1 MSTYHEPVLA
11 GETLPLLINDREGT
25 YVDGTLGGGGHA
37 EKICDNLGPGGRLI
51 GIDADDDA
59 IEESRLRLKRFGSRV
74 TLIRGNFR
82 GMAGELASIGVRKC
96 AGILLD
102 LGVSS
107 HQIDKQERG
116 FSFRPGGPLD
126 MRMDIR
132 RPLGARDILNGYSE
146 EKLGEIFREY
156 GEERAARRIAA
167 AVVRARPMKT
177 ADDLN
182 SVIEGCVGGRYLT
195 KSMARVYQ
203 AIRMEVNGE
212 LGSLREALGAVPD
225 LLFPGGRCVVIDYH
239 SLEDRIVKEFFR
251 EEAADKIPSQNKL
264 VPDLPRVPRLRIL
277 TKKPVTATGQEIG
290 RNPRARSGKLR
301 AAERL

>member
-1 MSTYHEPVLA
+1 
-11 GETLPLLINDREGT
+11 
-25 YVDGTLGGGGHA
+25 
-37 EKICDNLGPGGRLI
+37 
-51 GIDADDDA
+51 
-59 IEESRLRLKRFGSRV
+59 
-74 TLIRGNFR
+74 
-82 GMAGELASIGVRKC
+82 
-96 AGILLD
+96 
-102 LGVSS
+102 
-107 HQIDKQERG
+107 
-116 FSFRPGGPLD
+116 

-156 GEERAARRIAA
+156 GEERGARRIAA
-167 AVVRARPMKT
+167 AVVRARPMET

>member
-1 MSTYHEPVLA
+1 MSKYHEPVLA
-11 GETLPLLINDREGT
+11 EEMLSLLINDREGT
-25 YVDGTLGGGGHA
+25 YVDGTVGGGGHA
-37 EKICDNLGPGGRLI
+37 EKICENLAPMGRLF
-51 GIDADDDA
+51 GFDADADA
-59 IEESRLRLKRFGSRV
+59 VEESSVRLKRFGSQV

-82 GMAGELASIGVRKC
+82 GIAAALASIGVQKC

-107 HQIDKQERG
+107 HQIDQQERG

-132 RPLGARDILNGYSE
+132 HPVSAREILNGYSE

-156 GEERAARRIAA
+156 GEERAGRRVAA
-167 AVVRARPMKT
+167 AVVRARPMES
-177 ADDLN
+177 ADELN
-182 SVIEGCVGGRYLT
+182 MVIEGCVGGRYLT
-195 KSMARVYQ
+195 KSMARIYQ
-203 AIRMEVNGE
+203 SIRMEVNGE
-212 LGSLREALGAVPD
+212 LGSLRDALVSVPD
-225 LLFPGGRCVVIDYH
+225 LLSPGGRCVVIDYH

-251 EEAADKIPSQNKL
+251 DEAADRIPSLNKL
-264 VPDLPRVPRLRIL
+264 VPDLPREPRLRIL
-277 TKKPVTATGQEIG
+277 TKKPVTATGREIA

>member
-11 GETLPLLINDREGT
+11 EETLSLLINDREGT
-25 YVDGTLGGGGHA
+25 YVDGTVGGGGHA
-37 EKICDNLGPGGRLI
+37 EKICENLGPGGRLI
-51 GIDADDDA
+51 GFDADADA
-59 IEESRLRLKRFGSRV
+59 VEESRVRLKRFGSHV

-82 GMAGELASIGVRKC
+82 GIAAELASMGVQKC

-107 HQIDKQERG
+107 HQIDQQERG
-116 FSFRPGGPLD
+116 FSFRPGGRLD

-132 RPLGARDILNGYSE
+132 RPVSARDILNGYSE

-167 AVVRARPMKT
+167 AVVRARPMES
-177 ADDLN
+177 ADELN

-212 LGSLREALGAVPD
+212 LGSLRNALASAPD
-225 LLFPGGRCVVIDYH
+225 LLFPGGRCVIIDYH

-251 EEAADKIPSQNKL
+251 EEAAERIPSHNKL
-264 VPDLPRVPRLRIL
+264 VPDLSREPRLRIL

-290 RNPRARSGKLR
+290 RNSRARSGKLR
-301 AAERL
+301 ARL

>member
-1 MSTYHEPVLA
+1 MNPSSRGKHCLFSSMT
-11 GETLPLLINDREGT
+11 GRGI
-25 YVDGTLGGGGHA
+25 YVDGTVGGGGHA
-37 EKICDNLGPGGRLI
+37 EVICENLGPRGRLI
-51 GIDADDDA
+51 GFDADADA
-59 IEESRLRLKRFGSRV
+59 VEESRVRLMRFGSCV

-82 GMAGELASIGVRKC
+82 TIGAELGSLGVEKC

-107 HQIDKQERG
+107 HQIDQQERG

-126 MRMDIR
+126 MRMDNR
-132 RPLGARDILNGYSE
+132 QPLSARDILNGYTE

-167 AVVRARPMKT
+167 AVVRARPVKT

-182 SVIEGCVGGRYLT
+182 RVIEGCVGERYLT

-212 LGSLREALGAVPD
+212 LDSLRQALGSMPD
-225 LLFPGGRCVVIDYH
+225 LLFTGGRCVVIDYH

-251 EEAADKIPSQNKL
+251 DEAADRIPSQNKL
-264 VPDLPRVPRLRIL
+264 VPDQPRVPRLRIL
-277 TKKPVTATGQEIG
+277 TKKPLTATGQEIA

>member
-1 MSTYHEPVLA
+1 MSTYHESVLV
-11 GETLPLLINDREGT
+11 GETLSLLINNREGT
-25 YVDGTLGGGGHA
+25 YVDGTVGGGGHA
-37 EKICDNLGPGGRLI
+37 EKICENLGSRGRLI
-51 GIDADDDA
+51 GLDADADA
-59 IEESRLRLKRFGSRV
+59 VEESRIRLQRFGSRV
-74 TLIRGNFR
+74 TLVRGNFR
-82 GMAGELASIGVRKC
+82 GIAAELALMGVQRC

-107 HQIDKQERG
+107 HQIDQQERG

-132 RPLGARDILNGYSE
+132 RPASARDILNGYSE

-156 GEERAARRIAA
+156 GEERAARRIAT
-167 AVVRARPMKT
+167 AVVRARPIES

-182 SVIEGCVGGRYLT
+182 RVIGGCVGGRYLI

-212 LGSLREALGAVPD
+212 LLSLREALASVPD

-251 EEAADKIPSQNKL
+251 EESADRIPSQNKL

-277 TKKPVTATGQEIG
+277 TKKPVTATGHEIG